1 MSLIP
6 KIPGFSHTRILLALL
21 VLLLVVL
28 IFPNLLSMLAY
39 KVPILDVLNE
49 LDPIHLAI
57 FLIVLILCSL
67 LLQFRRTNERLN
79 LLSKVADKIGQGNYD
94 TQSKDAGT
102 DSIGRLAG
110 TVNLMARKIG
120 ASVLELEESQNN
132 LKVSRVQLEEQNKE
146 LSLVVGRQEKFGEF
160 LSKVASIEINSI
172 AKTALDHLIDL
183 SDSQLGLI
191 YIYDDQASKLVCLSK
206 KSLDSALLKSF
217 SEDGSMEGLP
227 GEVLR
232 RRKWITLEDIDSES
246 LPDINLGFTQGK
258 IRNLYGIPIL
268 FQKKL
273 LGVVILAGLRSLEDL
288 IRQVLSNHID
298 ALANSLINAITYRSV
313 QKQSV
318 QLEDAN
324 RELMDADRQKSEFV
338 ANMSHELRT
347 PLNSIIG
354 FSGILQKNRKNNLT
368 PADLT
373 RIEKINR
380 NGRHLL
386 NLINDILDL
395 SKIEAGRMDIIVED
409 SDLVPVFKD
418 VAEMLQPQADVKK
431 LALKYEVSDPVIK
444 LETDSHKLKQV
455 LINLVGNAIKFTKAG
470 TVTLRA
476 EILDPETRKIRIQV
490 IDTGIG
496 IQSDKIGKVFEA
508 FSQADSS
515 TSREFGGMGLGL
527 TISRTIIKLLGG
539 TLNVESEPGKGS
551 TFTVLFPGKAI
562 SIVPDSAKS
571 KEDKSES
578 KKFIEIDTR
587 APFKIASKP
596 SDTKSDLQQLLPIS
610 AGSRILVVDDD
621 PDAREFIC
629 NYIKDMGAEYYECD
643 EPEKVLDMVKDKKP
657 DLITLDIMMPG
668 LNGWEVLSALKSDPD
683 SSHIPVIIISMV
695 ADKNKA
701 VLLGAVDALTKPVV
715 QEDFF
720 TCIRRNLNTVDINN
734 RKILI
739 VDDMIDSQDLLKD
752 WLDESGSNEIRT
764 AGNGIEA
771 FKVLESFQPEVI
783 FLDLMMPVMD
793 GMSFLKEFRLKPEY
807 LSIPVIIVT
816 AKTLT
821 QEERGWIEKRAEK
834 ILIKGEDFEQHSM

>member
-1 MSLIP
+1 MSSKP
-6 KIPGFSHTRILLALL
+6 KKSGLSHSKVILALL
-21 VLLLVVL
+21 VLLLAIL
-28 IFPNLLSMLAY
+28 IKPEILTKLARIL
-39 KVPILDVLNE
+39 PILEELN
-49 LDPIHLAI
+49 PIHLAI
-57 FLIVLILCSL
+57 FLIVLILFSL
-67 LLQFRRTNERLN
+67 LLQFRRTNERLD
-79 LLSKVADKIGQGNYD
+79 LLAKIADKIGQGNYD
-94 TQSKDAGT
+94 TQSGDTGI

-110 TVNLMARKIG
+110 SVNLMAQKIG
-120 ASVLELEESQNN
+120 VAVLELEESQND
-132 LKVSRVQLEEQNKE
+132 LEVSRVQLEEQNRE
-146 LSLVVGRQEKFGEF
+146 LSLVVRRQEKFGEF

-172 AKTALDHLIDL
+172 AITALDHLIDL

-191 YIYDDQASKLVCLSK
+191 YIYDEQANRLVCLSK
-206 KSLDSALLKSF
+206 KSLDSSLLSSF

-258 IRNLYGIPIL
+258 IRNLYGIPVL

-273 LGVVILAGLRSLEDL
+273 LGVVILAGLRSLDTL

-395 SKIEAGRMDIIVED
+395 SKIEAGRMDIAIED
-409 SDLVPVFKD
+409 ADLVPVLKE
-418 VAEMLQPQADVKK
+418 VAEMLQPQADAKK
-431 LALKYEVSDPVIK
+431 LTLKCEISEPVIK

-455 LINLVGNAIKFTKAG
+455 LINMLGNAIKFTKEG

-476 EILDPETRKIRIQV
+476 EVLDPATRKIQIQV
-490 IDTGIG
+490 IDMGIG
-496 IQSDKIGKVFEA
+496 IQKDKLEKVFEA

-515 TSREFGGMGLGL
+515 TSREFGGTGLGL

-539 TLNVESEPGKGS
+539 TLNVESEFGKGS
-551 TFTVLFPGKAI
+551 TFTVLFPGKEI
-562 SIVPDSAKS
+562 SIVSVLDDSK
-571 KEDKSES
+571 KGKTEP
-578 KKFIEIDTR
+578 KKFIEVDTSP
-587 APFKIASKP
+587 PFKISSEP
-596 SDTKSDLQQLLPIS
+596 SDTKSDLKQLLPIS
-610 AGSRILVVDDD
+610 PGSRILVVDDD
-621 PDAREFIC
+621 SDAREFIS
-629 NYIKDMGAEYYECD
+629 NYIKDMGAECIECD
-643 EPEKVLDMVKDKKP
+643 DPERVLDIVKERKP

-668 LNGWEVLSALKSDPD
+668 LNGWEVLTALKSDPE
-683 SSHIPVIIISMV
+683 SSNIPVVIISMI

-701 VLLGAVDALTKPVV
+701 ILLGAVDALTKPVV
-715 QEDFF
+715 QDEFF

-734 RKILI
+734 RRILI
-739 VDDMIDSQDLLKD
+739 VDDMTDAQELLKD
-752 WLDESGSNEIRT
+752 WLDESGSNDIRT
-764 AGNGIEA
+764 AVNGLEA
-771 FKVLESFQPEVI
+771 LKVLESFRPEVI

-793 GMSFLKEFRLKPEY
+793 GMSFLKEFRSKPEY
-807 LSIPVIIVT
+807 SNIPVIIVT

-834 ILIKGEDFEQHSM
+834 ILVKGEDFQQHSI